1 MEETEKLSLW
11 LEVDLNAVAK
21 NLSRIKAEMPGQK
34 IMAVVKANG
43 YGLGMVELARFLEHQ
58 VFYLGVSSMEEGI
71 MLRKEGIRAP
81 ILILSPYFDPF
92 SVIQYHLTPTVDKKE
107 DLLSLHGTAVLLG
120 RGISY
125 HLKINTGMNRFGIRP
140 QEIPSWIPLIREKR
154 EITLEGVYSHFAVT
168 FAQNA
173 SFAAHQLKIFQESLS
188 TFKKEGLEIP
198 LVHMANSEMAID
210 YPESRFNMVRIG
222 NALYGPVATKKRIGL
237 ARVYQ
242 LKGRVLEIIQ
252 VPKGEYVGYGASFRA
267 NQRMRLAVLPYGTKD
282 GYGWIR
288 SRVEGNWREKVKGF
302 LRLFYHAFFP
312 PPIFF
317 YQGRPLKVVGK
328 PFMNFVL
335 VDVTR
340 EEEVKRGSIL
350 LIKPS
355 SILTVSEQVERY
367 YIGKRKEEENEL
379 YRERGKV
386 QV

>member
-1 MEETEKLSLW
+1 
-11 LEVDLNAVAK
+11 
-21 NLSRIKAEMPGQK
+21 
-34 IMAVVKANG
+34 
-43 YGLGMVELARFLEHQ
+43 
-58 VFYLGVSSMEEGI
+58 
-71 MLRKEGIRAP
+71 
-81 ILILSPYFDPF
+81 YFDPF
-92 SVIQYHLTPTVDKKE
+92 SVIQYNLTPTLDKKE
-107 DLLSLHGTAVLLG
+107 DFLSLHGTAKLLG
-120 RGISY
+120 RKVSY

-140 QEIPSWIPLIREKR
+140 QEIPSWIPLIRETGKL
-154 EITLEGVYSHFAVT
+154 ILEGVYSHFSVT
-168 FAQNA
+168 LAQNA
-173 SFAAHQLKIFQESLS
+173 GLAAQQLKLFQESLS
-188 TFKKEGLEIP
+188 YFKKEGIEIP

-210 YPESRFNMVRIG
+210 APEARFTMVRIG

-242 LKGRVLEIIQ
+242 LKGKVLDVVR

-267 NQRMRLAVLPYGTKD
+267 NREMRLAVFPYGTKD

-312 PPIFF
+312 PPAFF
-317 YQGRPLKVVGK
+317 FQGRPLQVVGK

-335 VDVTR
+335 LDVTG

-350 LIKPS
+350 LIRPT

-367 YIGKRKEEENEL
+367 YIGKRKEERDEL
-379 YRERGKV
+379 HRERGKV